1 MSSQGLGERKLIL
14 ITTGHK
20 PVFMQNC
27 FDWIAHV
34 SSAARPHLGH
44 MLLFSGMA
52 PPDRLVPAPRATTG
66 TSSARQARS
75 TAWTCISDSGS
86 TTAIGNWRKADS
98 PSHS

>member
-1 MSSQGLGERKLIL
+1 MRAVASIDRMRLN
-14 ITTGHK
+14 
-20 PVFMQNC
+20 FA
-27 FDWIAHV
+27 IA
-34 SSAARPHLGH
+34 STIPEPC
-44 MLLFSGMA
+44 GMA